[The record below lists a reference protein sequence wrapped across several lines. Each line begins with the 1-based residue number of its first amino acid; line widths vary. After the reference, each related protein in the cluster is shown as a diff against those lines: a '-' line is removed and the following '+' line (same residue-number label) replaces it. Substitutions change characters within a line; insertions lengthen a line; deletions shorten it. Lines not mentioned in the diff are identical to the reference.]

1 MVFRLDVV
9 CLSGESI
16 SGRDVDMSKSDCVDH
31 YEVLQVSP
39 NAEPETIQRVYRL
52 LAQRYH
58 PDNCESG
65 DAERFRQI
73 HESYTVL
80 IDPEQRTEYDVRHY
94 QQQQDRWRLVSLGD
108 SNDRASEQAI
118 RLTVLEVLCARR
130 RMEPNKPGLFPNEI
144 EKLIGVPQEHL
155 QFSTWYLLQKRYIA
169 RADNSQL
176 VITVEGVDYLEES
189 PTRGGRLR
197 QIEAGGSTH

>member
-1 MVFRLDVV
+1 
-9 CLSGESI
+9 
-16 SGRDVDMSKSDCVDH
+16 MSKSNGVDH

-58 PDNCESG
+58 PDNRESG

-73 HESYTVL
+73 HASYSVL
-80 IDPEQRTEYDVRHY
+80 IDPDLRTKYDVAHH
-94 QQQQDRWRLVSLGD
+94 QHQQDRWRLVSLGD
-108 SNDRASEQAI
+108 SNDRATEQAI

-155 QFSTWYLLQKRYIA
+155 QFSTWYLMQKRYIQ
-169 RADNSQL
+169 RTDNSQL
-176 VITVEGVDYLEES
+176 AITVDGVDYLEEAGQ
-189 PTRGGRLR
+189 RGGKLR
-197 QIEAGGSTH
+197 QIESGRATH

>member
-1 MVFRLDVV
+1 
-9 CLSGESI
+9 
-16 SGRDVDMSKSDCVDH
+16 MSKSDGVDH

-39 NAEPETIQRVYRL
+39 NAEPDTIQRVYRL

-58 PDNCESG
+58 PDNRESG

-73 HESYTVL
+73 HASYSVL
-80 IDPEQRTEYDVRHY
+80 IDPDLRTKYDVTHH
-94 QQQQDRWRLVSLGD
+94 QHQQDRWRLVSLGD
-108 SNDRASEQAI
+108 SNDRATEQAI

-155 QFSTWYLLQKRYIA
+155 QFSTWYLMQKRYIQ
-169 RADNSQL
+169 RTDNSQL
-176 VITVEGVDYLEES
+176 AITVDGVDYLEEAGQ
-189 PTRGGRLR
+189 RGGKLR
-197 QIEAGGSTH
+197 QIESGGATH

>member
-1 MVFRLDVV
+1 MNKN
-9 CLSGESI
+9 ES
-16 SGRDVDMSKSDCVDH
+16 VDH

-58 PDNCESG
+58 PDNRESG

-73 HESYTVL
+73 HDAYTVL
-80 IDPEQRTEYDVRHY
+80 IDPELRTKYDVKHH
-94 QQQQDRWRLVSLGD
+94 QHQQDRWRLVALGD
-108 SNDRASEQAI
+108 TNDRASEQAI

-155 QFSTWYLLQKRYIA
+155 QFSTWYLLQKHYIQ

-176 VITVEGVDYLEES
+176 VITVEGVDYLDEAAH
-189 PTRGGRLR
+189 RGGKMR
-197 QIEAGGSTH
+197 QIESGGSTH

>member
-1 MVFRLDVV
+1 MT
-9 CLSGESI
+9 
-16 SGRDVDMSKSDCVDH
+16 KSDGVDH

-58 PDNCESG
+58 PDNRESG

-73 HESYTVL
+73 HASYSVL
-80 IDPEQRTEYDVRHY
+80 IDPDLRTKYDVTHH
-94 QQQQDRWRLVSLGD
+94 QHQEDRWRLVSLGD
-108 SNDRASEQAI
+108 SNDRATEQAI

-155 QFSTWYLLQKRYIA
+155 QFSTWYLMQKRYIQ
-169 RADNSQL
+169 RTDNSQL
-176 VITVEGVDYLEES
+176 AITVDGVDYLEEAGQ
-189 PTRGGRLR
+189 RGGKMR
-197 QIEAGGSTH
+197 QIDSGRATH

>member
-1 MVFRLDVV
+1 
-9 CLSGESI
+9 
-16 SGRDVDMSKSDCVDH
+16 MSKNEGVDH

-58 PDNCESG
+58 PDNRESG

-80 IDPEQRTEYDVRHY
+80 IDPASRTEYDVAHQLR
-94 QQQQDRWRLVSLGD
+94 QQDRWRLVSLGD
-108 SNDRASEQAI
+108 FNDRATEQAV

-155 QFSTWYLLQKRYIA
+155 QFSTWYLLQKRYIG

-176 VITVEGVDYLEES
+176 VITVEGVDYLEEWGQ
-189 PTRGGRLR
+189 RNGNGKVRR
-197 QIEAGGSTH
+197 IESGGSTH

>member
-1 MVFRLDVV
+1 MRKND
-9 CLSGESI
+9 G
-16 SGRDVDMSKSDCVDH
+16 VDH

-58 PDNCESG
+58 PDNRESG

-73 HESYTVL
+73 HQSYTVL
-80 IDPEQRTEYDVRHY
+80 IDPDLRTQYDVSH
-94 QQQQDRWRLVSLGD
+94 QQRQQDRWRLVSLGD
-108 SNDRASEQAI
+108 SNDRATEHAV

-144 EKLIGVPQEHL
+144 EKLIGIPQEHL
-155 QFSTWYLLQKRYIA
+155 QFSTWYLLQKRYIQ

-176 VITVEGVDYLEES
+176 VITVEGVDYLEETVQRS
-189 PTRGGRLR
+189 GTLR
-197 QIEAGGSTH
+197 QIESGGSTH

>member
-1 MVFRLDVV
+1 MNKN
-9 CLSGESI
+9 ES
-16 SGRDVDMSKSDCVDH
+16 VDH

-58 PDNCESG
+58 PDNRESG

-73 HESYTVL
+73 HNSYTIL
-80 IDPEQRTEYDVRHY
+80 IDPDLRTKYDVTH
-94 QQQQDRWRLVSLGD
+94 QQRQADRWRLVDLGD

-155 QFSTWYLLQKRYIA
+155 QFSTWYLLQKRLIQ

-176 VITVEGVDYLEES
+176 VITVEGVDYLEETS
-189 PTRGGRLR
+189 QRGGTLR
-197 QIEAGGSTH
+197 QIESGRATH

>member
-1 MVFRLDVV
+1 
-9 CLSGESI
+9 
-16 SGRDVDMSKSDCVDH
+16 MSKHDGVDH

-58 PDNCESG
+58 PDNRESG

-73 HESYTVL
+73 HASYSVL
-80 IDPEQRTEYDVRHY
+80 IDPDLRTKYDVTHH
-94 QQQQDRWRLVSLGD
+94 QHQEDRWRLVSLGD
-108 SNDRASEQAI
+108 SNDRATEQAI

-155 QFSTWYLLQKRYIA
+155 QFSTWYLMQKRYIQ
-169 RADNSQL
+169 RTDNSQL
-176 VITVEGVDYLEES
+176 AITVDGVDYLEEAGQ
-189 PTRGGRLR
+189 RGGKMR
-197 QIEAGGSTH
+197 QIDSGRATH